1 MNRTQ
6 ALDNYWI
13 IFEDKKTM
21 PATKQRIGDQ
31 MKMEQNPLIY
41 LEYTP
46 TKKLNIAGFFKN
58 SLTNFVKPIDHNLRF
73 QKEQSSMRFCM
84 GYVSRP
90 YEQTYRITTCRHL
103 VSSNGGAIPTKE
115 EILEGLEVFA
125 RFEGVNKRFHS
136 LMFEDVDIKVH
147 EDVLADLLF
156 IEITQPDN
164 YNFQLLNQAA
174 ARCRRRFPG
183 SQVYYFQNHK
193 DERYFRLFEGAI
205 SREKIYITGITNDGS
220 FFIKEDK
227 PTIHH
232 RQFLTI
238 DTTDEVLVTGASG
251 SPLLSRRG
259 EVIGMMC
266 AHDQGIGRGIYLSVE
281 KIERLYDEIQEYHK

>member
-1 MNRTQ
+1 
-6 ALDNYWI
+6 
-13 IFEDKKTM
+13 
-21 PATKQRIGDQ
+21 

-41 LEYTP
+41 LEFTP
-46 TKKLNIAGFFKN
+46 TKKLTAARIFGNRLIN
-58 SLTNFVKPIDHNLRF
+58 LVKLSIQDPRY
-73 QKEQSSMRFCM
+73 QKEESSMRLCM

-103 VSSNGGAIPTKE
+103 ISNNDGTIPTKE

-125 RFEGVNKRFHS
+125 RYEGVNQKFHS

-147 EDVLADLLF
+147 EDLLADLLF

-164 YNFQLLNQAA
+164 YNFQLLNQAS

-193 DERYFRLFEGAI
+193 DVRYFRLFEGAV
-205 SREKIYITGITNDGS
+205 SREKIYVTDITTNG
-220 FFIKEDK
+220 FFYREKER
-227 PTIHH
+227 PAAHH
-232 RQFLTI
+232 RLFHTI
-238 DTTDEVLVTGASG
+238 DTTDEVLINGASG

-266 AHDQGIGRGIYLSVE
+266 AHDQSIGRGIYLSVE
-281 KIERLYDEIQEYHK
+281 KIERLYDEIQEYHL